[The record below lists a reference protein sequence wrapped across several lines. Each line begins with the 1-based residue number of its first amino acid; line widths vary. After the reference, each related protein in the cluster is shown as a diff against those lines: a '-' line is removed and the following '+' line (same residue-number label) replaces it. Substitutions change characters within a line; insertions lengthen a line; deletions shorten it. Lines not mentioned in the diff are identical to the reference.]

1 MSSSPPPVGST
12 GTSASFV
19 QVAPVSVDFHRLAPL
34 LLAAYRQLKEST
46 AMFGSAFPVELGR
59 VRFGP
64 KVAPA
69 GGAGGVYAV
78 CPLVCLVNQLTNR
91 VHSDRKSTRL
101 NSSH

>member
-46 AMFGSAFPVELGR
+46 AMFGSAFPVVVSRVCCGR
-59 VRFGP
+59 RP
-64 KVAPA
+64 PRA
-69 GGAGGVYAV
+69 GGGGVVYGFCRV
-78 CPLVCLVNQLTNR
+78 VGLVNQLLLIH
-91 VHSDRKSTRL
+91 VLAGQSAV
-101 NSSH
+101 